1 MVKFLQ
7 YSVGLFYRPQTIL
20 RELVIDPRRVFFS
33 FLGQVI
39 LAIVYFSGISLS
51 IALEVIHIP
60 KGIVLNIPAEQYYS
74 FERYFILPVA
84 LAGTIL
90 TAGIIQLVAR
100 AWNGKG
106 HFEDLFALLGF
117 CMIIIAVV
125 MGIPDFLIGP
135 LTKIG
140 IIAPHGF
147 EYVGPHVFIATLWYL
162 FLMILSVKEVER
174 LPWSTSIILSLI
186 GFAANGLVQ
195 FIFIR

>member
-20 RELVIDPRRVFFS
+20 RELAVDQRRVLFGLF
-33 FLGQVI
+33 GQAI

-51 IALEVIHIP
+51 IALEVIQIP
-60 KGIVLNIPAEQYYS
+60 KGIVLNIPVEQYYS

-90 TAGIIQLVAR
+90 TAGVIRLIAR

-106 HFEDLFALLGF
+106 RFEDLFALLGF

-135 LTKIG
+135 LTKMG
-140 IIAPHGF
+140 IIAPRGF

-174 LPWSTSIILSLI
+174 LRWSTSIILTLI
-186 GFAANGLVQ
+186 GFVVNGMVQ
-195 FIFIR
+195 YIFIR

>member
-1 MVKFLQ
+1 MEKFLQ
-7 YSVGLFYRPQTIL
+7 YSVVLFYRPQTIL
-20 RELVIDPRRVFFS
+20 RELVVDPRRVFFG
-33 FLGQVI
+33 FFGQAI

-51 IALEVIHIP
+51 IALEVIQIP
-60 KGIVLNIPAEQYYS
+60 KGIVLNIPAEQYY
-74 FERYFILPVA
+74 FYERYFILPVA

-90 TAGIIQLVAR
+90 TAGVIRLVAR
-100 AWNGKG
+100 TWNGKG
-106 HFEDLFALLGF
+106 HFEDLFALFGF

-125 MGIPDFLIGP
+125 MGIPDFLIAP

-140 IIAPHGF
+140 IITYHGF

-174 LPWSTSIILSLI
+174 LPWITSIIFTLI
-186 GFAANGLVQ
+186 GFAVNGMVQ